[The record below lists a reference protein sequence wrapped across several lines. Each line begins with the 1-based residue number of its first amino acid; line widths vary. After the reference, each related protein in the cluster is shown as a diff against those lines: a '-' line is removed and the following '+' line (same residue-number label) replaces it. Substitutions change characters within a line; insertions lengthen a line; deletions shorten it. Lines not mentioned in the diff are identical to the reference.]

1 MSLDMREIGLT
12 IHDVIDGD
20 TTYLAEYLKI
30 YTNYLPQYSRYVPVM
45 QRRAAKPVDIYALE
59 RWHQWLVMY
68 DEKPVAMIGF
78 LYNRKRN
85 LGILMDFA
93 VVEDM
98 RDFVIP
104 GNGRFAGEL
113 LFLAM
118 EQLKHDAEEIGNP
131 TPLCM
136 AAEVEH
142 TPLVERYTEYGFVE
156 FPIEYYEPPG
166 TPELA
171 QLVETQDFESVGY
184 RRLFLGAFQMP
195 NTKLDP
201 TDMQVVDIILHAL
214 FEDHYQLPEEW
225 WLFFRIEQSVEL
237 GELCDDK

>member
-1 MSLDMREIGLT
+1 MSVNMREIGFT

-20 TTYLAEYLKI
+20 ITHLEEYIKV
-30 YTNYLPQYSRYVPVM
+30 YTDYLPQYSRYVPVM
-45 QRRAAKPVDIYALE
+45 RQRAVKPEDVHTLE

-68 DEKPVAMIGF
+68 EEKPVAMIGF

-98 RDFVIP
+98 REFVIP

-113 LFLAM
+113 LYLAM
-118 EQLKHDAEEIGNP
+118 EQLKRDARQVGNP
-131 TPLCM
+131 SPLCM

-171 QLVETQDFESVGY
+171 ELVKSEDLESIGY

-195 NTKLDP
+195 GTRLDP

-214 FEDHYQLPEEW
+214 FEDHYQLPKEY
-225 WLFFRIEQSVEL
+225 WLFFRNKQSVQL
-237 GELCDDK
+237 GDALR

>member
-1 MSLDMREIGLT
+1 MSLNMREIGLT
-12 IHDVIDGD
+12 IHDVIGGNVK
-20 TTYLAEYLKI
+20 YLEEYLKI
-30 YTNYLPQYSRYVPVM
+30 YTDFLPQYSRYVPVM
-45 QRRAAKPVDIYALE
+45 RKRAEKPLDINSIE
-59 RWHQWLVMY
+59 RWHHWLVMLE
-68 DEKPVAMIGF
+68 DKPVAMVGF

-98 RDFVIP
+98 RDYVIP

-113 LFLAM
+113 LYLAM
-118 EQLKHDAEEIGNP
+118 EQLKLDASVVRNP

-142 TPLVERYTEYGFVE
+142 TPLVQRYAEYGFVE

-171 QLVETQDFESVGY
+171 ELVEPDDFESVGY

-195 NTKLDP
+195 NTRLDP

-214 FEDHYQLPEEW
+214 LEDHYQLPEEH
-225 WLFFRIEQSVEL
+225 WLFFRTIQSVQL
-237 GELCDDK
+237 GDVLR